1 MSFVARTSSALRRRD
16 LFVTSSFRYRDARV
30 GLLIGTAWE
39 KARLT
44 IRWHVKDAGE
54 SLVDSVFCS
63 VTAAPAA
70 AKLNV
75 TKSGSVLKLGLDI
88 HRDKF
93 VVVAQYDHATPRPPQ
108 GFAPVEFVPWVE
120 GRLREGFEVHVV
132 YEWSSQKKW
141 TR

>member
-1 MSFVARTSSALRRRD
+1 MKKYT
-16 LFVTSSFRYRDARV
+16 
-30 GLLIGTAWE
+30 
-39 KARLT
+39 
-44 IRWHVKDAGE
+44 
-54 SLVDSVFCS
+54 VFCS

-75 TKSGSVLKLGLDI
+75 TKSGSVLELGLDI

-132 YEWSSQKKW
+132 YETCGLATGSTARCSRLERTVTSSLLSSS
-141 TR
+141 TNATPE